1 VGFELTRT
9 LRKRNLPL
17 PQHLFASAF
26 PDPRIPTKSLDTLLG
41 QLSAVNI
48 NLLDIT
54 TEAAIDKLSDAQ
66 LRNLSN
72 IFNENGIADYG
83 DHLMNK
89 DVIKVLLPI
98 FIGDMRIAKN
108 YQYRDEARLDL
119 PITVFLGKR
128 DTWVAYEDHF
138 KWVEHTSKA
147 CDIHEFDSG
156 HLFIK
161 DGQVKQ
167 KLLRIITQKFST
179 EQELELENA

>member
-1 VGFELTRT
+1 LPLRFLTR
-9 LRKRNLPL
+9 
-17 PQHLFASAF
+17 AF
-26 PDPRIPTKSLDTLLG
+26 QLS
-41 QLSAVNI
+41 QLSAANI

-54 TEAAIDKLSDAQ
+54 TEAAIEKMSDEQ

-89 DVIKVLLPI
+89 DIIKVLLPI
-98 FIGDMRIAKN
+98 FIGDMQIAKN
-108 YQYRDEARLDL
+108 YQYRDEAPLDL

-128 DTWVAYEDHF
+128 DTWVDYDDHF
-138 KWVEHTSKA
+138 KWVDHTSQV

-161 DGQVKQ
+161 DGQIKQ
-167 KLLRIITQKFST
+167 KLLQIISQKISR
-179 EQELELENA
+179 EKALLSEY